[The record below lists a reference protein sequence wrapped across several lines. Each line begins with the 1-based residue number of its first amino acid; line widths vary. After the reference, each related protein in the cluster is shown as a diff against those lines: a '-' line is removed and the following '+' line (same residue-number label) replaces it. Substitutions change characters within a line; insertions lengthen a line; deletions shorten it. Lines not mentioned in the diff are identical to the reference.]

1 MNLLCWCMSKP
12 FTQLTDLMSIMYG
25 ISRGDESHHTVHY
38 GIVLWSFS
46 SYTIRKEPK
55 HIQQRKRTIY
65 PVWIDL
71 NWNIQES
78 FLYSYV
84 PSSSLDTSTPSCG
97 PSHFRRFCYLSN
109 APTPIPSTASIM
121 ALPMTPGPPTIP
133 CFRLW
138 PRQSA
143 FHLEP
148 WMRLRLLRIP
158 QERIR
163 PKDSS

>member
-1 MNLLCWCMSKP
+1 MESV
-12 FTQLTDLMSIMYG
+12 QY
-25 ISRGDESHHTVHY
+25 RGDESHHTVHY

-133 CFRLW
+133 CFRLS
-138 PRQSA
+138 QS
-143 FHLEP
+143 
-148 WMRLRLLRIP
+148 RY
-158 QERIR
+158 IR
-163 PKDSS
+163 TVPSFVTTAICVSSGAMDALKALTDSPGTNSAKRFILGYE